1 MASCIGL
8 MWLLRIE
15 NSIQG
20 VLLGWRN
27 KLISVTNCCIT
38 KNPNLEVWNNDLL
51 FVVILFEVVWL
62 VFPLVSPELTHAAS
76 LSWSSV
82 GTAGSLTPY
91 ALLLGYDKLKAFF
104 QDSKRDW
111 MAQVLPLEVNVIH
124 HISFSQ
130 NSGNPLQYSCL
141 ANPMDGGAWWAAV
154 HGVTRSWTWL
164 SDFTLFFHFHA
175 LEKEMATPLQ
185 CSYLGNPRDW
195 EAWWAAIYGVTQS
208 RTQLKW
214 LSSSS
219 SSSHRSNPFKE

>member
-76 LSWSSV
+76 LSWWSV

-111 MAQVLPLEVNVIH
+111 MAQVLPLEVYVIH

-130 NSGNPLQYSCL
+130 NNGNPLQYSCL

-154 HGVTRSWTWL
+154 
-164 SDFTLFFHFHA
+164 
-175 LEKEMATPLQ
+175 
-185 CSYLGNPRDW
+185 
-195 EAWWAAIYGVTQS
+195 YGVDLAAAAAAYSTRKSTQYSVTAYIGKESKRVDTCIWITGS
-208 RTQLKW
+208 RCCTPET
-214 LSSSS
+214 
-219 SSSHRSNPFKE
+219 HTTV